1 MKIEIWSDIACP
13 WCYIGKRRFE
23 KALSEYEHKD
33 AVEITWRSYELQPG
47 GPQDGPEG
55 AVEHLMAKYG
65 RSREQ
70 VLEMLE
76 AATQAAAGEGLAYNL
91 PESKMT
97 STFDAHRLT
106 KLAQEHG
113 VLAEVMEGLMHAQ
126 QCEGADVGNP
136 ETLLGIGLGAGLAA
150 DTVSALLEGELFRED
165 VLSDQARARKLGV
178 SGVPFFVIDETHG
191 ISGAQSKEFFLEA
204 LRQLGPK
211 PSPLNMISSA
221 TKDDAGACDDD
232 GCEI

>member
-1 MKIEIWSDIACP
+1 MHASGMRPAAPELARDMSTPIKIDIWSDIACP

-47 GPQDGPEG
+47 GPQGSPQS

-70 VLEMLE
+70 VLEMLN

-113 VLAEVMEGLMHAQ
+113 VLAEVMEGLMHAT
-126 QCEGADVGNP
+126 GSS
-136 ETLLGIGLGAGLAA
+136 I
-150 DTVSALLEGELFRED
+150 SAMY
-165 VLSDQARARKLGV
+165 SKL
-178 SGVPFFVIDETHG
+178 
-191 ISGAQSKEFFLEA
+191 
-204 LRQLGPK
+204 
-211 PSPLNMISSA
+211 
-221 TKDDAGACDDD
+221 
-232 GCEI
+232 